1 MQNSQQNLWENK
13 SKITEN
19 DIFMIKDSNLKR
31 VSDLIKN
38 NQICSN
44 QIPLDEDIVKNNN
57 NLINSFEKSRK
68 MFKKYYNI
76 NEKKKN
82 FDEKLERKYLS
93 FKKYLKKVVRAEFL
107 QKRINYVLA
116 KKIKGEENI

>member
-76 NEKKKN
+76 FEKKKN

-93 FKKYLKKVVRAEFL
+93 FKKYLKNVVRAEFL
-107 QKRINYVLA
+107 QKRINYILA

>member
-19 DIFMIKDSNLKR
+19 DILMIKDSNLKR

-76 NEKKKN
+76 FEKKKN

-93 FKKYLKKVVRAEFL
+93 FKKYLKNVVRAEFL
-107 QKRINYVLA
+107 QKRINYILA
-116 KKIKGEENI
+116 KKIKGEENN

>member
-31 VSDLIKN
+31 ISELIKN

-76 NEKKKN
+76 FEKKK
-82 FDEKLERKYLS
+82 
-93 FKKYLKKVVRAEFL
+93 EF
-107 QKRINYVLA
+107 
-116 KKIKGEENI
+116 

>member
-31 VSDLIKN
+31 ISELIKN

-44 QIPLDEDIVKNNN
+44 QIPLDEDIVKNN
-57 NLINSFEKSRK
+57 K
-68 MFKKYYNI
+68 
-76 NEKKKN
+76 
-82 FDEKLERKYLS
+82 
-93 FKKYLKKVVRAEFL
+93 
-107 QKRINYVLA
+107 
-116 KKIKGEENI
+116 